1 MQTWAAMEQLV
12 DSGKCKAIGLSNF
25 NSKQIAEIMEKG
37 RIKPAVLQV
46 ESHPFF
52 TQEPLIAFCKGHGV
66 QVTVSRILAA
76 SPHVVRAGERIVRV
90 SCVCVRVARARTCT
104 YVRVR
109 GVCVNEFDSQPVFGA
124 LHRLSPSVR

>member
-76 SPHVVRAGERIVRV
+76 SQHVVRAGG
-90 SCVCVRVARARTCT
+90 RA
-104 YVRVR
+104 
-109 GVCVNEFDSQPVFGA
+109 GVCAGG
-124 LHRLSPSVR
+124 

>member
-76 SPHVVRAGERIVRV
+76 SRHGVRAGGRIVRV
-90 SCVCVRVARARTCT
+90 SCVCVRVARARTCARAWC
-104 YVRVR
+104 V
-109 GVCVNEFDSQPVFGA
+109 GCVCE
-124 LHRLSPSVR
+124 

>member
-76 SPHVVRAGERIVRV
+76 SPHVVWAGGQMGRIVLYV
-90 SCVCVRVARARTCT
+90 MCVCVLRVRVRARARAWC
-104 YVRVR
+104 
-109 GVCVNEFDSQPVFGA
+109 VCE
-124 LHRLSPSVR
+124 